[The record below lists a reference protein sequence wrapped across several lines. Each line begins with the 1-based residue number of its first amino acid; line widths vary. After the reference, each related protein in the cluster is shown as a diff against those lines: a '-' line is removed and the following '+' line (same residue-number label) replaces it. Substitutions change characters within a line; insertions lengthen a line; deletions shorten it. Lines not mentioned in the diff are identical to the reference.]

1 MVRIAETSAIFDR
14 SEISRIGE
22 LCGAMGLDYGEVD
35 VVRDAGDKRIYV
47 LDLNKTPLGPPNGL
61 TPAEFARALALYETS
76 FRQWFERLRR

>member
-1 MVRIAETSAIFDR
+1 
-14 SEISRIGE
+14 
-22 LCGAMGLDYGEVD
+22 MGLDYGEVD